1 MIEKLIRWMIEKFLK
16 THHLSHNPT
25 RKTAVVDFP
34 KGIAGEQPRFIPE
47 NIDTMQGT
55 NTSGTFKEGVNA

>member
-16 THHLSHNPT
+16 THPLSHNPT

-34 KGIAGEQPRFIPE
+34 KEVEDA
-47 NIDTMQGT
+47 
-55 NTSGTFKEGVNA
+55 